1 MFGETFLSI
10 LIIVALVWT
19 GLGAVVLV
27 ALLIRDKI
35 RRQIW

>member
-1 MFGETFLSI
+1 MFGEAFLSI